1 VTQLDGLRR
10 YLEAAT
16 TLTQITRGR
25 AEELVRELVASG
37 EVERSRAQDW
47 IDDLIKRS
55 REASETLMSQVSSEV
70 DKQLGERFKDLDLD
84 DLAKRVAGIIELAG
98 NLGRNATSQ
107 ARDRV
112 VPGHA
117 PNATR
122 TPESEGQPS
131 KPAKQ
136 PKSSSNGKAES
147 KVDSKKGDKKD
158 SKKDS
163 GKKKDAES
171 KSAKPAKSDSKSGS
185 KKESSNKSADPGGS
199 GS

>member
-55 REASETLMSQVSSEV
+55 REASETLVNQVSSEV
-70 DKQLGERFKDLDLD
+70 EKQLGERLKDLDLD
-84 DLAKRVAGIIELAG
+84 DLARRVAGMIELAG
-98 NLGRNATSQ
+98 TLGRNATSQ

-112 VPGHA
+112 VPGRSPKA
-117 PNATR
+117 PVPDGR
-122 TPESEGQPS
+122 PS
-131 KPAKQ
+131 KAAKR
-136 PKSSSNGKAES
+136 PRPSSNGKAET
-147 KVDSKKGDKKD
+147 KAKGDSKKATTKD
-158 SKKDS
+158 SK
-163 GKKKDAES
+163 ES
-171 KSAKPAKSDSKSGS
+171 KESKKPSASKRDPGS
-185 KKESSNKSADPGGS
+185 KKEPGSKKKESSKKSADPGGTS
-199 GS
+199 S